1 MSNATNYFEASNL
14 NTLAAGHV
22 ALFTAV
28 ADAEAGTVTE
38 VSGGSYAR
46 VALTGKFP
54 TATAGNLTNDAEI
67 AFPEATASW
76 GTVTHA
82 GIYDAA
88 SGGNLLWVSELSSS
102 ATISAGQIFKF
113 AVSNLTLTAD

>member
-1 MSNATNYFEASNL
+1 MSKATNFWEAANL
-14 NTLAAGHV
+14 NELAGGHV
-22 ALFTAV
+22 GLFTAV
-28 ADAEAGTVTE
+28 ANAEAGTVTE

-54 TATAGNLTNDAEI
+54 TATEGNVTNNAEI

-76 GTVTHA
+76 GTATHC

-88 SGGNLLWVSELSSS
+88 SGGNLLWVSVLSAS
-102 ATISAGQIFKF
+102 ATIATGQIFKF
-113 AVSNLTLTAD
+113 AISNLTLTAD

>member
-1 MSNATNYFEASNL
+1 MSKATNFFEAAIL
-14 NTLAAGHV
+14 NDLTAGHV

-54 TATAGNLTNDAEI
+54 TATAGSVTNNAEI

-76 GTVTHA
+76 GTVTHC

-88 SGGNLLWVSELSSS
+88 SAGNLLWVTNLSSS
-102 ATISAGQIFKF
+102 AAITTGQIFKF